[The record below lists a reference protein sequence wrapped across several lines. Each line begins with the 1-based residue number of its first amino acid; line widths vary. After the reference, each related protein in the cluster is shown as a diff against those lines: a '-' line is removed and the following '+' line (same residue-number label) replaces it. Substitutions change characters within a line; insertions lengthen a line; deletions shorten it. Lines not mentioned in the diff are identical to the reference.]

1 MTTAKNFGPTIFL
14 LTKIKSEYS
23 DILNNMTHPPGPL
36 VCRVR
41 QVPQEGTIV
50 SLDTKLTM
58 TVARQIRAN
67 LLLSRLD
74 LDPYNTCIRMY
85 SKSVKSS
92 I

>member
-1 MTTAKNFGPTIFL
+1 
-14 LTKIKSEYS
+14 
-23 DILNNMTHPPGPL
+23 MTHPPGPL